1 RILGLNLFPAE
12 VKQKEM
18 DYYKKVQNNQYGLPL
33 DNRETYTKLD
43 WITWTATLTQNR
55 ADFEALIAP
64 VIAFLNATPDR
75 SPMTDW
81 YQTKT
86 ARKVGFTARPVVG
99 GVFLQMLYNK
109 AVWQKYARRDK
120 TKAKNWAPMPKPP
133 AVTVIVPAADKQAA
147 AWNYTTTAPAGDW
160 MDQHFNDSSW
170 KQGKS
175 GFGTSDTPGAI
186 IGTTWRTDDIWLR
199 REMDMPAG
207 NFDNVSAWLHHDE
220 DTEVYINGLLALK
233 ASGFNSD
240 YDVFPLTSEGRAA
253 LKPGKNLIALHC
265 HQTGGGQYVDF
276 GLVKVQTN

>member
-1 RILGLNLFPAE
+1 
-12 VKQKEM
+12 
-18 DYYKKVQNNQYGLPL
+18 
-33 DNRETYTKLD
+33 
-43 WITWTATLTQNR
+43 
-55 ADFEALIAP
+55 
-64 VIAFLNATPDR
+64 
-75 SPMTDW
+75 
-81 YQTKT
+81 
-86 ARKVGFTARPVVG
+86 
-99 GVFLQMLYNK
+99 MLYNK
-109 AVWQKYARRDK
+109 AVWQKYAGRDK
-120 TKAKNWAPMPKPP
+120 TKAKNWAPMPKPS
-133 AVTVIVPAADKQAA
+133 AVTVIVPAADKQSA

-170 KQGKS
+170 KQGQS

-265 HQTGGGQYVDF
+265 HQTNGGQYVDF